1 MDDARF
7 KSAVQLASDT
17 RKEVEAAM
25 ETSPEALAGGYRKAP
40 AERRPVLLAQLIW
53 CSREIRAA
61 WDGVSLIAQQLL
73 RDGEPLPGELASWMA
88 DVLAR
93 KRSRPTARGKDPDAN
108 FARNRAIVDA
118 VQWLVQ
124 QGFRATRSKAMA
136 VASVEGGSA
145 CDAGRR
151 QS

>member
-1 MDDARF
+1 M
-7 KSAVQLASDT
+7 
-17 RKEVEAAM
+17 
-25 ETSPEALAGGYRKAP
+25 
-40 AERRPVLLAQLIW
+40 LLAQLIW

-73 RDGEPLPGELASWMA
+73 RDGEPLPGEPASWMA

-108 FARNRAIVDA
+108 FVRNRAIVDA

-124 QGFRATRSKAMA
+124 QGFRVRHAAKRWRSRASKAVPLAMQ
-136 VASVEGGSA
+136 
-145 CDAGRR
+145 GRR